1 MQKSKAV
8 SELFTG
14 ANKKLTAL
22 RAKSDER
29 SRIRERVC
37 AVLPAKLAQAVVSA
51 SIEQGRLS
59 IGVTGAVWATRL
71 RYMADSLRSRVGDA
85 TGIAV
90 FSVRVR
96 VVTAPGKSSDPTM
109 V

>member
-29 SRIRERVC
+29 LRIRERVC
-37 AVLPAKLAQAVVSA
+37 AVLPAKLARTVVSA
-51 SIEQGRLS
+51 SIDQGRLS
-59 IGVTGAVWATRL
+59 IGVTSAVWATRL
-71 RYMADSLRSRVGDA
+71 RYLADELRNRVGES

-90 FSVRVR
+90 SSVRVR
-96 VVTAPGKSSDPTM
+96 VVTSLGKTADPTM
-109 V
+109 M

>member
-1 MQKSKAV
+1 MQKSKVV
-8 SELFTG
+8 SELFAG

-37 AVLPAKLAQAVVSA
+37 ELLPAKLAHAVVSA
-51 SIEQGRLS
+51 GIEQGRLS
-59 IGVTGAVWATRL
+59 IGVTSAVWATRL
-71 RYMADSLRSRVGDA
+71 RYMAENLRSRVGES
-85 TGIAV
+85 TGIALS
-90 FSVRVR
+90 SVRVR
-96 VVTAPGKSSDPTM
+96 VVTSQGKPSDPTM

>member
-37 AVLPAKLAQAVVSA
+37 ALLPAKLAQTVVSA
-51 SIEQGRLS
+51 SIDQGRLS
-59 IGVTGAVWATRL
+59 IGVTSAVWATRL
-71 RYMADSLRSRVGDA
+71 RYMAEDLRNRVGES
-85 TGIAV
+85 TGLAV
-90 FSVRVR
+90 SSVRVR
-96 VVTAPGKSSDPTM
+96 VVTPQAKPADPSM

>member
-1 MQKSKAV
+1 MQKSKPV

-29 SRIRERVC
+29 SRICERVRT
-37 AVLPAKLAQAVVSA
+37 VLPAKLAQTVVSA
-51 SIEQGRLS
+51 SIDRGRLS
-59 IGVTGAVWATRL
+59 IGVTSAVWATRL
-71 RYMADSLRSRVGDA
+71 RYMADNLRNRVGES
-85 TGIAV
+85 TGIAI

-96 VVTAPGKSSDPTM
+96 VVTPQGKPSDPPM

>member
-29 SRIRERVC
+29 LRIRERVC
-37 AVLPAKLAQAVVSA
+37 AVLPEKLAQTVVSA
-51 SIEQGRLS
+51 GLDHGRLN
-59 IGVTGAVWATRL
+59 IGVSSAVWATRV
-71 RYMADSLRSRVGDA
+71 RYLADSLSKSVA
-85 TGIAV
+85 ESTGIAIA
-90 FSVRVR
+90 SVRVR
-96 VVTAPGKSSDPTM
+96 VVPPAAHSRRT
-109 V
+109 

>member
-29 SRIRERVC
+29 SRLRERVC
-37 AVLPAKLAQAVVSA
+37 AVLPAKLAHAVVSA

-59 IGVTGAVWATRL
+59 IGVTSAVWATRL
-71 RYMADSLRSRVGDA
+71 RYMADTLRSRVGES

-90 FSVRVR
+90 LSVRVR
-96 VVTAPGKSSDPTM
+96 VVTPHGKPSDLG
-109 V
+109 

>member
-1 MQKSKAV
+1 MQKSKVV

-29 SRIRERVC
+29 LRIRDRVC
-37 AVLPAKLAQAVVSA
+37 AVLPAKLAPAVVSA

-59 IGVTGAVWATRL
+59 IGVTSAVWATRL
-71 RYMADSLRSRVGDA
+71 RYLADTLRNGVGES

-90 FSVRVR
+90 SSVRVR
-96 VVTAPGKSSDPTM
+96 VVPPAGK
-109 V
+109 

>member
-29 SRIRERVC
+29 LRIREQVC
-37 AVLPAKLAQAVVSA
+37 AALPAKLAQTVVSA
-51 SIEQGRLS
+51 SLEQGRLS
-59 IGVTGAVWATRL
+59 IGVTSAVWASRL
-71 RYMADSLRSRVGDA
+71 RYLADALRSDVGES

-90 FSVRVR
+90 SSVRVR
-96 VVTAPGKSSDPTM
+96 VVTPAGK
-109 V
+109 

>member
-29 SRIRERVC
+29 SRIRERLC
-37 AVLPAKLAQAVVSA
+37 AVLPAKLAHAVVSA

-59 IGVTGAVWATRL
+59 IGVTSAVWATRL
-71 RYMADSLRSRVGDA
+71 RYMADSLGKSVA
-85 TGIAV
+85 ESTGIAIAV
-90 FSVRVR
+90 VRVR
-96 VVTAPGKSSDPTM
+96 VVPPAGK
-109 V
+109 

>member
-1 MQKSKAV
+1 MQKSKTV

-22 RAKSDER
+22 RAKSDQR
-29 SRIRERVC
+29 LRIREWVC
-37 AVLPAKLAQAVVSA
+37 AALPAKLARMVVSA

-59 IGVTGAVWATRL
+59 IGVTSAVWATRL
-71 RYMADSLRSRVGDA
+71 RYMADNLRSRVGES

-90 FSVRVR
+90 SSVRVR
-96 VVTAPGKSSDPTM
+96 VVTSQGKTADPTM